1 MRESFP
7 PCRDRATPWITEGAS
22 AEPAVLV
29 SPPPPVYASAMSD
42 DAPSFVRGIFAGAI
56 HDDLLFPFPASLA
69 ERDPDEARTV
79 RRLLADLARMRDAG
93 VIDAA
98 RFDEEETVPEETI
111 LALAAGG
118 WMGLS
123 IPREYGGLGLS
134 AAAYAHVFG
143 AISSMDA
150 ALGVLLGVH
159 CGLGSKAIVLF
170 GTAEQK
176 ARYLPMLARG
186 HTLAAYALTEP
197 ETGSDA
203 QNVVTQAQPNDDG
216 SWTLTGRKHWIGNG
230 HRAGVIATFAQ
241 APVERGGTTVL
252 RPTAFII
259 RPDMPGFR
267 VTGTVRKLGI
277 RGSTQAELVYDGL
290 RVPADHVLGTVGK
303 GFGVAVKVLNG
314 GRMTLAAGCT
324 AGTKSLLAQMVEFA
338 EHRVQ
343 FGRPIA
349 DFEITQRKLARTASD
364 VYAADAMLGELARLA
379 EQPDG
384 EYALE
389 AACCKVF
396 ASEMLWRAADEMVQV
411 AGGRGYV
418 KPYPYERQL
427 RDARINRIFEGTNEI
442 LRLFISL
449 NGIQGPAAQLKELGV
464 ALRRPL
470 RNLGLISGFAASRLA
485 SRLGATPTL
494 DVELHERLAAHARH
508 FEKHVAELK
517 DAAERLI
524 RAYRK
529 EIVERQQELERLS
542 DMAIELF
549 ATACVLA
556 RTQQLLLARGED
568 GCSRELGLCDLFIV
582 EAGRRFRA
590 SRVALQS
597 PQDEVRRRVAAG
609 IRDAGGYGV
618 VDAML
623 PELQSD
629 GRTVRRSDGPL
640 STEPLAPGD
649 QQRPQAASGSDRQT
663 VRPRSD

>member
-1 MRESFP
+1 
-7 PCRDRATPWITEGAS
+7 
-22 AEPAVLV
+22 
-29 SPPPPVYASAMSD
+29 MSD

-56 HDDLLFPFPASLA
+56 HDDLLFPFPASLEA
-69 ERDPDEARTV
+69 RDPDEARTV
-79 RRLLADLARMRDAG
+79 RRLLADLARLRATG
-93 VIDAA
+93 VIDPA
-98 RFDEEETVPEETI
+98 RFDDEETVPEETI
-111 LALAAGG
+111 RALADGG

-143 AISSMDA
+143 AISSVDA
-150 ALGVLLGVH
+150 SIGVLLGVH

-186 HTLAAYALTEP
+186 ETLAAYALTEP

-203 QNVVTQAQPNDDG
+203 QNIVTQAHPNRDG

-241 APVERGGTTVL
+241 TPVDRGGKSVL

-267 VTGTVRKLGI
+267 VAGTVRKLGI
-277 RGSTQAELVYDGL
+277 RGSTQAELVYEKL

-303 GFGVAVKVLNG
+303 GFSVAVKVLNG

-324 AGTKSLLAQMVEFA
+324 AGTKVLLGEMVAFA
-338 EHRVQ
+338 EGRVQ

-349 DFEITQRKLARTASD
+349 DFEITQRKIARTASD
-364 VYAADAMLGELARLA
+364 VYAADAMLGELTRLA
-379 EQPDG
+379 EHPHG

-396 ASEMLWRAADEMVQV
+396 ASEMLWRTADEMVQV

-427 RDARINRIFEGTNEI
+427 RDARINRIFEGTNEV

-449 NGIQGPAAQLKELGV
+449 NGIQAPAAQLKELGI

-470 RNLGLISGFAASRLA
+470 RNFGLISGFAASRLA
-485 SRLGATPTL
+485 SRLGSTPTL
-494 DVELHERLAAHARH
+494 DVELHDRLAAHARH

-517 DAAERLI
+517 DAAERVI

-529 EIVERQQELERLS
+529 EIVDRQQELERLS

-556 RTQQLLLARGED
+556 RTQQLVVERGVES
-568 GCSRELGLCDLFIV
+568 CAHELDLCDLFVV

-590 SRVALQS
+590 SRVSLESA
-597 PQDEVRRRVAAG
+597 QDEVRRSVARG
-609 IRDAGGYGV
+609 VRERGGYGV
-618 VDAML
+618 EDAIL
-623 PELQSD
+623 PED
-629 GRTVRRSDGPL
+629 GMTGRRDDGMTGNADPVIL
-640 STEPLAPGD
+640 GS
-649 QQRPQAASGSDRQT
+649 RPSVIPS
-663 VRPRSD
+663 PIIRSSQ